1 MNTPSL
7 NLHEPS
13 QNHVLIIRDL
23 FFCLL
28 LILIFNT
35 VWTLEHV
42 PHLSLSPID
51 YICNGSLIFQYA
63 KYKHVTIIFSIL
75 LQFLNQ
81 DEYLKGVD
89 VYVSIIKAYASYVEH
104 TRKEGSKDEL

>member
-1 MNTPSL
+1 MNRAKPCFEYSRF
-7 NLHEPS
+7 
-13 QNHVLIIRDL
+13 VLLSSFD
-23 FFCLL
+23 
-28 LILIFNT
+28 FNFQYS
-35 VWTLEHV
+35 VDSGACEHV
-42 PHLSLSPID
+42 PQLSLSPID